1 MTAPNSEPAPE
12 QASDP
17 EPGLDPEIGPR
28 ARARLGLLTG
38 LAGLAL
44 FWERLWPRLVPLIG
58 AIGLF
63 VTVALLDLLPMLPF
77 WLHVCALAVFAG
89 ALAWAI
95 KFLWQGRYGATRDQ
109 ARHRIERDS
118 EVGHRP
124 LTALA
129 DRPVSE
135 LDDPAKQALWTAHL
149 ERMRR
154 LLARLRVRLPSPG
167 MARLDPLGLRA
178 VVPLLLL
185 IAVAAGGG
193 EAGARLERALVPT
206 ASGIAGDNLT
216 LDIWI
221 TPPAYTR
228 VPPILLQR
236 QAGPKS
242 LAEAQAAKDKSQATD
257 AAAQAA
263 PPEVAIPV
271 GSTVLAQLG
280 RADGAARMLIGER
293 PVGFDAVDGEQA
305 SAGRRVEA
313 EISDDDLAAK
323 SLDIRLDD
331 DLVAGWPIRVVPDTA
346 PEVVFTS
353 APKNRGKGL
362 LALEY
367 NATDDY
373 AVAGLRLLVRHQ
385 EGWPVPG
392 TDEVEA
398 EQPLPVPNPGVAAG
412 KGRATRDFSAHPWA
426 GEIVEVKLVAV
437 DAAGQEGET
446 ESVTLALPERQFNHP
461 VARKIIAVRKMLNRP
476 GEAAL
481 PPAISE
487 LQAIAERPHHF
498 FNDTV
503 TFLALAVAGSRLSHD
518 TRPSMR
524 PDVQRLLWEAALRLE
539 DGEFAI
545 AEQDLRDIQDRLKE
559 ALRNGADDQEIERLM
574 NQLQKAMDKYMQALA
589 EHLRKNG
596 MTAEQMDP
604 MTSQMMESTDLQ
616 KMLDQARQLSQSG
629 AREAAK
635 RMLERLNQMLD
646 QLRNGAKLARP
657 QQGQNQGRQ
666 ALNKLRELTRRQ
678 QQLLD
683 QTFRQQQ
690 LGRLGPE
697 GSPRPGREGQQQQGQ
712 QGQQGQQQNGTQ
724 QLAPGQGQLR
734 RDLGRLMLQMDEM
747 LGAIPPSMGRAER
760 AMKGAAEALRQGDAA
775 RAARDQAE
783 ALSQLRQAT
792 EQMAEQMARQ
802 QQGPGMG
809 VGLGRP
815 RNGTMQQ
822 RGRDPFGRRTG
833 EGSNGEVDSEDI
845 KVPSQREL
853 LRAREIMQELRRRSG
868 EQFRPRQER
877 DYIDRLIKRF

>member
-1 MTAPNSEPAPE
+1 MTGPGPEPEPA
-12 QASDP
+12 
-17 EPGLDPEIGPR
+17 LDPEIGSR

-44 FWERLWPRLVPLIG
+44 MWERLWPRLVPLV
-58 AIGLF
+58 AAAGLF
-63 VTVALLDLLPMLPF
+63 IAVALLDLLPMLPF
-77 WLHVCALAVFAG
+77 WLHVCVLAGFAG
-89 ALAWAI
+89 GLAWAL
-95 KFLWQGRYGATRDQ
+95 KHLWQGRYGATRDQ

-129 DRPVSE
+129 DRPVSDI
-135 LDDPAKQALWTAHL
+135 DDPARQALWTAHL

-185 IAVAAGGG
+185 IAIAAGGG
-193 EAGARLERALVPT
+193 EAGARLERALIPT
-206 ASGIAGDNLT
+206 AGGLAGDNLT

-236 QAGPKS
+236 QAGPQVADKS
-242 LAEAQAAKDKSQATD
+242 LAEAQAARENDPAAGSD
-257 AAAQAA
+257 AAEAA
-263 PPEVAIPV
+263 PQEVAIPV

-280 RADGAARMLIGER
+280 RADGAARMMIGER
-293 PVGFDAVDGEQA
+293 PVAFNAVDGDQA
-305 SAGRRVEA
+305 TAGRRVEA
-313 EISDDDLAAK
+313 EISDDDVAAK

-331 DLVAGWPIRVVPDTA
+331 DLVAGWPIRVVPDNA
-346 PEVVFTS
+346 PEVAFTS

-373 AVAGLRLLVRHQ
+373 ALAGLRLLVRHQ

-461 VARKIIAVRKMLNRP
+461 VARKLIAVRKMLNRP
-476 GEAAL
+476 GEAVL
-481 PPAISE
+481 PAAISE
-487 LQAIAERPHHF
+487 LQGIAEQPHHF

-503 TFLALAVAGSRLSHD
+503 TFLALAVAGSRLSYD
-518 TRPSMR
+518 TRTSMR

-574 NQLQKAMDKYMQALA
+574 DQLQKAMDKYMQALA
-589 EHLRKNG
+589 EHLKRNG

-635 RMLERLNQMLD
+635 RMLQRLNQMLD
-646 QLRNGAKLARP
+646 QLRNGARLARP

-666 ALNKLRELTRRQ
+666 ALNKLRELSRRQ

-697 GSPRPGREGQQQQGQ
+697 GSPRPGREGQQRQGQ
-712 QGQQGQQQNGTQ
+712 QGQQRNGTQ

-792 EQMAEQMARQ
+792 EQMAEQLARQ
-802 QQGPGMG
+802 QQGPGQMG

-833 EGSNGEVDSEDI
+833 EGSNGEIDSEDI